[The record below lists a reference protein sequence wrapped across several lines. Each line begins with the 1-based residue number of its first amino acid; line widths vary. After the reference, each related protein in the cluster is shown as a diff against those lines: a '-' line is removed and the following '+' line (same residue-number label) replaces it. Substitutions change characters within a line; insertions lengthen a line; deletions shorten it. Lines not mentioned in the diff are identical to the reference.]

1 MAWASGV
8 SAPDAHSLEDIHGSV
23 PIPRKGWRRML
34 AFSGPALLISVGYM
48 DPGNWGAD
56 LQAGSKYGFRLL
68 WVLLMSNLMALLLQ
82 GLATRLGVVTGQDLA
97 QACRNSYPRRTAVG
111 LWLLTEIAIAA
122 TDLAEVIGTIIA
134 LKLLFN
140 LPYLA
145 GLAVAAADTFL
156 LLAVQRRG
164 VRLLELLTLALVA
177 VVAGSFLVEIILAR
191 PDWGAVAR
199 GFLPGLA
206 AHDTRGSLYVA
217 IAMLGATVMPH
228 NLYLHSALV
237 QTRAFPQTPEGKAV
251 ACRGNLL
258 DSAVA
263 LNAAFLVNA
272 AILIL
277 AASAF
282 PHEVT
287 TLGEAHKLLH
297 LVWGTTLASFLFAIA
312 LLASGQS
319 STLTGT
325 LAGQVVMEGFVR
337 LRLRP
342 WARRLLTRAVA
353 ILPALLLLAFAGQHT
368 DEDRQET
375 ATAVSTTLA
384 AADPVSATAL
394 TAAGHQA
401 WKTEP
406 VDKRLLQLLVLSQAI
421 LSLQLPFA
429 VLPLVQLTSDRRRMG
444 AFASGPVL
452 KALSWGCAAVVI
464 GLNAVL
470 IVLQL
475 REWAEGAAEGGGS
488 GLWVYGTLGPPVL
501 LLVVFLAWVGLYPV
515 FFRRAEPEGPLPA
528 PAFPAVHYS
537 RIGVAV
543 EFTGGDDPVLAQAA
557 ALARANGARL
567 FPIHVVEGP
576 GAAFHGPETAD
587 QESRFDRR
595 AMAELLKH
603 LRDNGLEAEGLLGY
617 GEPPRELVRLA
628 RERQLDLLV
637 LGTHGH
643 RFFADLAL
651 GQTVSPVLHRLAIP
665 VLVVPTGKDAS
676 RQTKLPPEKEPG
688 RADDPGPAAV

>member
-1 MAWASGV
+1 
-8 SAPDAHSLEDIHGSV
+8 
-23 PIPRKGWRRML
+23 
-34 AFSGPALLISVGYM
+34 
-48 DPGNWGAD
+48 
-56 LQAGSKYGFRLL
+56 
-68 WVLLMSNLMALLLQ
+68 
-82 GLATRLGVVTGQDLA
+82 
-97 QACRNSYPRRTAVG
+97 
-111 LWLLTEIAIAA
+111 
-122 TDLAEVIGTIIA
+122 
-134 LKLLFN
+134 

-145 GLAVAAADTFL
+145 GLAVAACDTFL

-164 VRLLELLTLALVA
+164 VRLLELLTLGLVA

-191 PDWGAVAR
+191 PDWAAVAR

-206 AHDTRGSLYVA
+206 AEDTRGSLYVA

-237 QTRAFPQTPEGKAV
+237 QTRAFPHTPEGKTV

-258 DSAVA
+258 DSTVA

-272 AILIL
+272 AILVL

-282 PHEVT
+282 PHEVS
-287 TLGEAHKLLH
+287 TLGEAHNLLH

-342 WARRLLTRAVA
+342 WVRRLLTRAVA
-353 ILPALLLLAFAGQHT
+353 ILPALLLLAFAGQYT

-375 ATAVSTTLA
+375 AVAVSAPLA
-384 AADPVSATAL
+384 ATGPLSATAL
-394 TAAGHQA
+394 AAAGHQA

-406 VDKRLLQLLVLSQAI
+406 VDKRLLQLLVLSQAV

-444 AFASGPVL
+444 EFASGPVL
-452 KALSWGCAAVVI
+452 KALAWACAAVVI
-464 GLNAVL
+464 ALNAVL
-470 IVLQL
+470 IVLQM

-488 GLWVYGTLGPPVL
+488 GLWVYGSLGPVVL
-501 LLVVFLAWVGLYPV
+501 ALALFLAWVGLYPV
-515 FFRRAEPEGPLPA
+515 YFRRARPA
-528 PAFPAVHYS
+528 DVFPPPAFPPVRYQ

-543 EFTGGDDPVLAQAA
+543 EFAGADEPVLAQAA
-557 ALARANGARL
+557 ALARAHEARL

-576 GAAFHGPETAD
+576 GAAYHGPATAD
-587 QESRFDRR
+587 QESRSDRQ

-603 LRDNGLEAEGLLGY
+603 LRDGGLAADGLLGY

-628 RERQLDLLV
+628 REQQLDLLV

-665 VLVVPTGKDAS
+665 VLVVPTGKEAS
-676 RQTKLPPEKEPG
+676 RQTRKLDGASPVGE
-688 RADDPGPAAV
+688 

>member
-1 MAWASGV
+1 MALASGV
-8 SAPDAHSLEDIHGSV
+8 PAPDARSLEDIHGSV
-23 PIPRKGWRRML
+23 PVPLKGWRRLL
-34 AFSGPALLISVGYM
+34 AFSGPALLVSVGYM

-56 LQAGSKYGFRLL
+56 LQAGSKYGHRLL
-68 WVLLMSNLMALLLQ
+68 WVLVMSNLMALLLQ

-97 QACRNSYPRRTAVG
+97 QACRDSYPRRTAVG

-145 GLAVAAADTFL
+145 GLVVAAGDTFL

-177 VVAGSFLVEIILAR
+177 VVAGSFLVEIVLAR

-206 AHDTRGSLYVA
+206 PHDTRGSLYVA

-237 QTRAFPQTPEGKAV
+237 QTRAFPHTPEGKAF

-272 AILIL
+272 AILVL

-282 PHEVT
+282 PHEVS
-287 TLGEAHKLLH
+287 TLGEAHNLLH

-342 WARRLLTRAVA
+342 WVRRALTRAVA
-353 ILPALLLLAFAGQHT
+353 ILPALLVLALAGQHT

-375 ATAVSTTLA
+375 AVAVSTTLA
-384 AADPVSATAL
+384 ASDPLSATAL

-406 VDKRLLQLLVLSQAI
+406 VDKRLLQLLVLSQAV

-444 AFASGPVL
+444 EFASGPVL
-452 KALSWGCAAVVI
+452 KSLSWGCAAVVI

-470 IVLQL
+470 IVLQM
-475 REWAEGAAEGGGS
+475 REWAEAAEGG
-488 GLWVYGTLGPPVL
+488 GLWVYGTVGPVVL
-501 LLVVFLAWVGLYPV
+501 LLALFLAWVGLYPV
-515 FFRRAEPEGPLPA
+515 YFRRARPA
-528 PAFPAVHYS
+528 EAFPPPAFPPVQYH

-543 EFTGGDDPVLAQAA
+543 EFAGADEPVLAQAA
-557 ALARANGARL
+557 ALARGHGARL
-567 FPIHVVEGP
+567 FPVHVVEGP
-576 GAAFHGPETAD
+576 GAAYHGPATAD
-587 QESRFDRR
+587 EESRADRQ

-603 LRDNGLEAEGLLGY
+603 LRDNGLTADGLLGY
-617 GEPPRELVRLA
+617 GDPPKELVRLA
-628 RERQLDLLV
+628 REQQLDLLV

-651 GQTVSPVLHRLAIP
+651 GQTVAPVLHRLAIP

-676 RQTKLPPEKEPG
+676 RQTR
-688 RADDPGPAAV
+688 RAPDQETRGPDEASPAGE

>member
-1 MAWASGV
+1 
-8 SAPDAHSLEDIHGSV
+8 V
-23 PIPRKGWRRML
+23 PVPRGGWRRLL
-34 AFSGPALLISVGYM
+34 AFSGPALLVSVGYM

-56 LQAGSKYGFRLL
+56 LQAGSKYGHRLL

-82 GLATRLGVVTGQDLA
+82 SLATRLGVVTGQDLA
-97 QACRNSYPRRTAVG
+97 QACRDSYPRRTAVG
-111 LWLLTEIAIAA
+111 LWLLTEVAIAA

-145 GLAVAAADTFL
+145 GLVVAACDTFL

-177 VVAGSFLVEIILAR
+177 VVAGSFLVEIVLAR

-237 QTRAFPQTPEGKAV
+237 QTRAFPQTPEGKAF

-282 PHEVT
+282 PHEVS
-287 TLGEAHKLLH
+287 TLGEAHNLLH
-297 LVWGTTLASFLFAIA
+297 LVWGSTLASFLFAIA

-342 WARRLLTRAVA
+342 WVRRLLTRSVA
-353 ILPALLLLAFAGQHT
+353 IVPALCVLSFAGQHT

-375 ATAVSTTLA
+375 AVAVSTSLA
-384 AADPVSATAL
+384 AANPLEAAAL

-444 AFASGPVL
+444 PFASGPVL
-452 KALSWGCAAVVI
+452 KSLAWACTAAVVA
-464 GLNAVL
+464 LNAVL
-470 IVLQL
+470 IVLQT
-475 REWAEGAAEGGGS
+475 REWAEGAAEGGWS
-488 GLWVYGTLGPPVL
+488 RLWVYGTVGPVVL
-501 LLVVFLAWVGLYPV
+501 LLALFLGWVGLYPV
-515 FFRRAEPEGPLPA
+515 YKRRPQPGDVFPA
-528 PAFPAVHYS
+528 PAFPPVRYQ

-543 EFTGGDDPVLAQAA
+543 EFAGGDDPVLAQAA
-557 ALARANGARL
+557 ALARAHRARL

-576 GAAFHGPETAD
+576 GAAYYGPETAD
-587 QESRFDRR
+587 LESRTDRQ
-595 AMAELLKH
+595 AMAELLRH
-603 LRDNGLEAEGLLGY
+603 LRESGLEADGLLGF
-617 GEPPRELVRLA
+617 GDPPRELVRLA
-628 RERQLDLLV
+628 REQQLDLLV

-665 VLVVPTGKDAS
+665 VLVVPTGKEAS
-676 RQTKLPPEKEPG
+676 RQTRRLPDKET
-688 RADDPGPAAV
+688 RSADEAGPPAE